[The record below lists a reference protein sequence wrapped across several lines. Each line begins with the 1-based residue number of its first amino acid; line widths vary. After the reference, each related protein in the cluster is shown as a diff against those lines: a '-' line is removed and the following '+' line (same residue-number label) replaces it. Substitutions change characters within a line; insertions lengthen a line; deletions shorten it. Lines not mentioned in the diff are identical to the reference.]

1 MKKTCPKCKG
11 TGSFIVDTKECE
23 VCGGTGYED
32 NSFEMKGHF
41 KGVNSK
47 AAAKFD
53 LDADQDVPCEACKGK
68 GTVDIQEECPK
79 CHGSGE
85 INVCGECG
93 VEIEEGENYCDDCK
107 AKFKQEKKTRT
118 KTKVKVESDISGK
131 EIVYELDGLC
141 DINDLELNSIYK
153 GRVTKIERFG
163 IFISLNNQVWGLM
176 RVRNSRYK
184 VGDTIFARISEIKEK
199 KHEVDMA
206 PAHIQNG
213 EYVIKKVK
221 KNIKRTK
228 IGTFDDKSIKKFVKV
243 YGEVLQ
249 IQQTSGP
256 TIFIVSDETSIVE
269 VAAFDEP
276 GVRMYPEIEVGDMVS
291 VIGEVN
297 QRNGKIQIESSSIE
311 KMKPVLADKMREIID
326 KALDIKAE
334 PADTTDKIS
343 FASSNDLVATVS
355 SSGNVK
361 AIGAGEAVITITC
374 GEITKECKVI
384 CNFGTPVDPT
394 VPSTDPTQ
402 NVPAD
407 FVLKLNREDFTLSNE
422 GEKWTLYTE
431 TNGVKASDI
440 TWTVDDPAVA
450 IVENGRVTA
459 VNYGDTQV
467 HATIGDQTV
476 SCWVR
481 VRFYA
486 ATEGEGEEEGEKL
499 KLNKTDVTIKVD
511 ETFTLTLTNSEGVK
525 MNVEFTA
532 NEEGYVTIDGGRIT
546 GAKGT
551 ADLADKY
558 VVVSATYE
566 DVTYSCKVRV
576 TEPKTDE

>member
-68 GTVDIQEECPK
+68 GTVDILEECPK
-79 CHGSGE
+79 CHGTGE

-107 AKFKQEKKTRT
+107 AKFKEEKKTRT

-176 RVRNSRYK
+176 RVRNSNYK

-228 IGTFDDKSIKKFVKV
+228 S
-243 YGEVLQ
+243 
-249 IQQTSGP
+249 
-256 TIFIVSDETSIVE
+256 
-269 VAAFDEP
+269 
-276 GVRMYPEIEVGDMVS
+276 
-291 VIGEVN
+291 
-297 QRNGKIQIESSSIE
+297 
-311 KMKPVLADKMREIID
+311 
-326 KALDIKAE
+326 
-334 PADTTDKIS
+334 
-343 FASSNDLVATVS
+343 
-355 SSGNVK
+355 
-361 AIGAGEAVITITC
+361 
-374 GEITKECKVI
+374 
-384 CNFGTPVDPT
+384 
-394 VPSTDPTQ
+394 
-402 NVPAD
+402 
-407 FVLKLNREDFTLSNE
+407 
-422 GEKWTLYTE
+422 
-431 TNGVKASDI
+431 
-440 TWTVDDPAVA
+440 
-450 IVENGRVTA
+450 
-459 VNYGDTQV
+459 
-467 HATIGDQTV
+467 
-476 SCWVR
+476 
-481 VRFYA
+481 
-486 ATEGEGEEEGEKL
+486 
-499 KLNKTDVTIKVD
+499 
-511 ETFTLTLTNSEGVK
+511 
-525 MNVEFTA
+525 
-532 NEEGYVTIDGGRIT
+532 
-546 GAKGT
+546 
-551 ADLADKY
+551 
-558 VVVSATYE
+558 
-566 DVTYSCKVRV
+566 
-576 TEPKTDE
+576 

>member
-1 MKKTCPKCKG
+1 MSKVIC
-11 TGSFIVDTKECE
+11 D
-23 VCGGTGYED
+23 VCGTTYPETSVSCPICGCAKNTTSQTAADSDPQADSAAGYTYVKGGRFSKSNVRKRSKENRDYSRGSSNQKPEQDKTNVGLIVVVMILLLAIVAVLIYIGVRVFTPDTPQPSGT
-32 NSFEMKGHF
+32 SQSTIPSST
-41 KGVNSK
+41 VPS
-47 AAAKFD
+47 
-53 LDADQDVPCEACKGK
+53 QPTTVPCIG
-68 GTVDIQEECPK
+68 I
-79 CHGSGE
+79 
-85 INVCGECG
+85 
-93 VEIEEGENYCDDCK
+93 
-107 AKFKQEKKTRT
+107 
-118 KTKVKVESDISGK
+118 
-131 EIVYELDGLC
+131 
-141 DINDLELNSIYK
+141 DLEDEVITLTAEGSVWLLN
-153 GRVTKIERFG
+153 V
-163 IFISLNNQVWGLM
+163 
-176 RVRNSRYK
+176 
-184 VGDTIFARISEIKEK
+184 
-199 KHEVDMA
+199 
-206 PAHIQNG
+206 
-213 EYVIKKVK
+213 
-221 KNIKRTK
+221 
-228 IGTFDDKSIKKFVKV
+228 
-243 YGEVLQ
+243 
-249 IQQTSGP
+249 
-256 TIFIVSDETSIVE
+256 
-269 VAAFDEP
+269 
-276 GVRMYPEIEVGDMVS
+276 
-291 VIGEVN
+291 
-297 QRNGKIQIESSSIE
+297 
-311 KMKPVLADKMREIID
+311 
-326 KALDIKAE
+326 KAE

-402 NVPAD
+402 NIPAD

-440 TWTVDDPAVA
+440 TWTVDDPTVA

-459 VNYGDTQV
+459 INYGDTQV

-532 NEEGYVTIDGGRIT
+532 NEEGYVTIDGSRIT

-551 ADLADKY
+551 AELADRY